1 MMTVKQSVL
10 RCIPVAALVGIT
22 VGLCLAFPNAAE
34 NSETGMILKL
44 PGLDGVPGIPG
55 HVAIERPTTKEEKK
69 WLPPDTGILKML
81 YVPTESTATE
91 LGQAAEDGISASLI
105 LGGNDR
111 RSLHRPHVCLRAQ
124 GWHIARKE
132 KISVVVG
139 GQDLE
144 VMDYTLL
151 RKINEED
158 GTVRRVRAH
167 YLYWWIGANR
177 STPSDFER
185 ILLTVLDNMFRNLN
199 NRWGYP
205 SVMVYADIE
214 GATTPEEVAEA
225 DKKALQRATSFIQQY
240 APLFQKALG
249 AVDAE

>member
-1 MMTVKQSVL
+1 MMTTKQSVL
-10 RCIPVAALVGIT
+10 RCIPVTALVATT

-34 NSETGMILKL
+34 NSETGMVLNL
-44 PGLDGVPGIPG
+44 PGYDGVPGISG
-55 HVAIERPTTKEEKK
+55 HVAIERPITKEEQK
-69 WLPPDTGILKML
+69 WLPADTGILKML
-81 YVPTESTATE
+81 YVPTESTATD
-91 LGQAAEDGISASLI
+91 LATATEDGISVSLI

-111 RSLHRPHVCLRAQ
+111 RSLHRPQVCLRAQ
-124 GWHIARKE
+124 GWHIAQKE
-132 KISVVVG
+132 KISIAVG
-139 GQDLE
+139 GQELE

-167 YLYWWIGANR
+167 YLYWWIGAGR

-185 ILLTVLDNMFRNLN
+185 IGLTVFDNMFRNVN

-214 GATTPEEVAEA
+214 GVNTPEGVASA
-225 DKKALQRATSFIQQY
+225 DKKALQRATSFIQQH
-240 APLFQKALG
+240 ASLFQKSLG
-249 AVDAE
+249 SKDAD